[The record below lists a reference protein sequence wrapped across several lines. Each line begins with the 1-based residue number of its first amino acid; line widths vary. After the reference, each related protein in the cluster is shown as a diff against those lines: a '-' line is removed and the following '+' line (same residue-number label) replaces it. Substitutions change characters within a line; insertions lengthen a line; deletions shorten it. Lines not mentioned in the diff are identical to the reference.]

1 MVKASKAVGRSG
13 ETLNSLFVKGK
24 ILVKRKKKT
33 RPRPVV
39 SCVVEQDEQE
49 EEKGLSDTYTLIFY
63 SRFSLRPVNTQES
76 RDWLVW
82 KRKSFLKNK
91 CSQSVRT
98 VGGSGT

>member
-82 KRKSFLKNK
+82 
-91 CSQSVRT
+91 
-98 VGGSGT
+98 